1 MSDVVQTAQSALA
14 QIPLL
19 LKQLEADLAD
29 RNSKMEALTAEAQ
42 ALDSERQEI
51 IAAIGRLT
59 GKTTSV
65 ERAPV
70 GVVTRGRRGRKPG
83 SKNKPRVQQPSNGP
97 LATGYTIEPVVD
109 DWDNTRPAAE

>member
-29 RNSKMEALTAEAQ
+29 RNARMEVLTAEAQ

-65 ERAPV
+65 ERAPASPI
-70 GVVTRGRRGRKPG
+70 TRRRGRKPG
-83 SKNKPRVQQPSNGP
+83 SKNKPRVVQPANGP
-97 LATGYTIEPVVD
+97 ISYPIEPD
-109 DWDNTRPAAE
+109 LHDYDPPRPAAE